1 MYIQS
6 VYVLISAEIY
16 NRIISFQYY
25 FRITYVYPVFDD
37 KDAVFPVKRMLVQSS
52 IVDFSGL
59 TYTLFSRSSCPNSV
73 NSSI

>member
-6 VYVLISAEIY
+6 VNVFISAEIY

-37 KDAVFPVKRMLVQSS
+37 QDAVFPVKRMLVQSS

-59 TYTLFSRSSCPNSV
+59 TYTVFS
-73 NSSI
+73 